1 VKRFI
6 IPRDAP
12 NVLVTP
18 VAGRSVQLTNLDKV
32 YFPAAGFTKGDL
44 LQYYADVAPLIV
56 PYVADRAMV
65 LKRYPGG
72 IDQDF
77 FYMKRT
83 PAGAPAWLRRC
94 PIEHGSGSVIAFPV
108 IDDLAGLLWTIN
120 LGCIDLNEWYGPTTC
135 TSISI
140 RSKARRSQ
148 PCVPWRWRC
157 ATGSKVS
164 A

>member
-1 VKRFI
+1 MKRFI

-12 NVLVTP
+12 NVVVTP
-18 VAGRSVQLTNLDKV
+18 VPGHSVQLTNLDKV

-83 PAGAPAWLRRC
+83 PKGAPEWLRRC
-94 PIEHGSGSVIAFPV
+94 PIEHGSGQRDRFPGSRRYRRPAL
-108 IDDLAGLLWTIN
+108 DDQSRLH
-120 LGCIDLNEWYGPTTC
+120 
-135 TSISI
+135 
-140 RSKARRSQ
+140 RS
-148 PCVPWRWRC
+148 
-157 ATGSKVS
+157 
-164 A
+164 